1 MPDSSQAIPQFPC
14 TFPVKAMGH
23 NTDTFEAVVIEI
35 VQRHVPDLPADA
47 ISSRVSAG
55 RKYRS
60 VTATFT
66 AHSREQLDA
75 LYLELTS
82 HELVLMVL

>member
-1 MPDSSQAIPQFPC
+1 MPDSSQTVLQFPC
-14 TFPVKAMGH
+14 IFPVKAMGH
-23 NTDTFEAVVIEI
+23 NTDAFETVVTEI
-35 VQRHVPDLPADA
+35 VQRHVPDLAADA

-55 RKYRS
+55 SKYRS
-60 VTATFT
+60 VTTTFT
-66 AHSREQLDA
+66 AHSREQIDA